1 MRSPH
6 QLMSAGCKRQG
17 DKSPV
22 PAERLDPTK
31 NWPQRNM
38 VTPCQHSH
46 TCGRHNWSHGTTYQ
60 NLITDSTTTRKPQ
73 QLAGA
78 AMRST
83 FISGSR
89 GWERSTKIYGKKG
102 GWGGG
107 GGSGNAAPS
116 GAVAGPAPGSLQS
129 DAIGG
134 VTGPLRRFPTCI
146 CHCVPG
152 AVCRCLLAPRC
163 LSRTS
168 LLLLPLPAR
177 PRPPGPQPACTA
189 ALGRTRTRVAS

>member
-1 MRSPH
+1 MLKIPPPPPNSPLFPQIGGLERTGGAH
-6 QLMSAGCKRQG
+6 FWPTPSTRGCCDALRFHLGDGNGARKYMKKR
-17 DKSPV
+17 
-22 PAERLDPTK
+22 
-31 NWPQRNM
+31 
-38 VTPCQHSH
+38 
-46 TCGRHNWSHGTTYQ
+46 
-60 NLITDSTTTRKPQ
+60 
-73 QLAGA
+73 
-78 AMRST
+78 
-83 FISGSR
+83 
-89 GWERSTKIYGKKG
+89 G

-107 GGSGNAAPS
+107 EVRGGSGNAAPS

-177 PRPPGPQPACTA
+177 PRPPGPQPASPA
-189 ALGRTRTRVAS
+189 ELGSGTRVAS

>member
-1 MRSPH
+1 MLKIPPPPQLPSLSPNRG
-6 QLMSAGCKRQG
+6 AG
-17 DKSPV
+17 
-22 PAERLDPTK
+22 
-31 NWPQRNM
+31 
-38 VTPCQHSH
+38 
-46 TCGRHNWSHGTTYQ
+46 
-60 NLITDSTTTRKPQ
+60 TDR
-73 QLAGA
+73 
-78 AMRST
+78 RST
-83 FISGSR
+83 FLANPINSRVLRCAPLSSR
-89 GWERSTKIYGKKG
+89 GWERSKKIYEKKG
-102 GWGGG
+102 GMGGEVR

-177 PRPPGPQPACTA
+177 PRPPGPQPASPA
-189 ALGRTRTRVAS
+189 ELGSGTRVAS

>member
-1 MRSPH
+1 MLKIAPPPPQVPPSPQPGGLGRTKGTH
-6 QLMSAGCKRQG
+6 FW
-17 DKSPV
+17 
-22 PAERLDPTK
+22 PTPPPP
-31 NWPQRNM
+31 NPSNSRALRCA
-38 VTPCQHSH
+38 PLS
-46 TCGRHNWSHGTTYQ
+46 
-60 NLITDSTTTRKPQ
+60 
-73 QLAGA
+73 
-78 AMRST
+78 
-83 FISGSR
+83 SR
-89 GWERSTKIYGKKG
+89 GVGDGNGAPKYMEKRGDG
-102 GWGGG
+102 GAG